1 MDLVVLNQLGQRSFV
16 PWPVP
21 FPMMSSSLFFSDFYK
36 SVEELF
42 IKFVWGILERKTN
55 TLDNKMMIQTF
66 SNDRSG

>member
-21 FPMMSSSLFFSDFYK
+21 VPMTSSSLFFRDFYK

-42 IKFVWGILERKTN
+42 IKFVWGILERKTD
-55 TLDNKMMIQTF
+55 TLDNKMVTQTF
-66 SNDRSG
+66 SNDRNG